1 MDMEAKSMGRAKGRD
16 VVTETIPCATSA
28 QSTYAS
34 AQRRAA
40 NGGNDAGGNQ
50 GLLVGRWD
58 MSMFE
63 VIERDGKIEIW
74 RRDEQP
80 TSADVQD
87 AAKRDPQAGL
97 KAMNRLNKA
106 WYGDK

>member
-1 MDMEAKSMGRAKGRD
+1 MEAKSMGRAKGRD
-16 VVTETIPCATSA
+16 VVTETIPNCTSA

-40 NGGNDAGGNQ
+40 NGGNDSGGNQ

-63 VIERDGKIEIW
+63 VVERDGKIEVW
-74 RRDEQP
+74 RRDDPP
-80 TSADVQD
+80 TSADVRD
-87 AAKRDPQAGL
+87 AANHDPQAGL